1 MTSANCMSS
10 ADFFAAWKHSLSADF
25 EQDGV
30 PAKSDPWVTQ
40 AAKIATSDKALV
52 LALSDDSAL
61 LAAAVGHEIHVYEI
75 ATSELLHTL
84 RGHTGSKIERLE
96 FQPGGRKIA
105 AGSSRIITRQM
116 TYMCRV
122 WDLDALA
129 ESGAQDYLD
138 EAVEAAVSAASSTLS
153 QHWSPEDLE
162 AADLQT
168 KFAEIIAG
176 GQVAVDLRN
185 GLVFAGTLPG
195 HGSRAF
201 SHDGRSLLYISDRN
215 HAVVLDVATLTERF
229 RLSSHTDAIMWAEM
243 SPDDK
248 VIATSSWDKT
258 TRIWSMESGELI
270 HVLEGATNQ
279 SWVGAFSPDGAL
291 IASGSG
297 DKIIRIWR
305 VDTGELMHTLSGFTQ
320 WIRSLAFSPDG
331 GHLVAGAAGGTLR
344 VFDVASGA
352 CEQSWQVDLTDRFA
366 RSFIEIDGV
375 RYTARGDL
383 FFRSPEGRVFGY
395 RASDNLKWES
405 GKVLQYGQFAT
416 SKDGSLL
423 VTPLQD
429 HSVCIWK
436 ID

>member
-40 AAKIATSDKALV
+40 AAKIATSDKTLV

-75 ATSELLHTL
+75 TTSELRHTL
-84 RGHTGSKIERLE
+84 RGHAGSKIESLE
-96 FQPGGRKIA
+96 FQPGGRKIV
-105 AGSSRIITRQM
+105 AGS
-116 TYMCRV
+116 V
-122 WDLDALA
+122 WDLDAPA
-129 ESGAQDYLD
+129 ESGAVDYLD
-138 EAVEAAVSAASSTLS
+138 KAVEAAVSAASSTLS

-168 KFAEIIAG
+168 KFAEIVAG

-185 GLVFAGTLPG
+185 GPRFCWDFAC
-195 HGSRAF
+195 
-201 SHDGRSLLYISDRN
+201 

-229 RLSSHTDAIMWAEM
+229 RLSGHTDGIMWAET

-248 VIATSSWDKT
+248 VVATSSWDQT

-270 HVLEGATNQ
+270 HILEGATNQ

-305 VDTGELMHTLSGFTQ
+305 VDTGELVHTLSGFTQ

-331 GHLVAGAAGGTLR
+331 GHLAAGAAGGTLR
-344 VFDVASGA
+344 VFDCRV
-352 CEQSWQVDLTDRFA
+352 R
-366 RSFIEIDGV
+366 GV
-375 RYTARGDL
+375 RAELAG
-383 FFRSPEGRVFGY
+383 
-395 RASDNLKWES
+395 
-405 GKVLQYGQFAT
+405 
-416 SKDGSLL
+416 
-423 VTPLQD
+423 
-429 HSVCIWK
+429 
-436 ID
+436 